1 MKKIEIK
8 HLLDFKF
15 PSAPAF
21 SPDGKT
27 VAFVVQQASLEENN
41 YPGDI
46 WLLDVETKQL
56 RQLTNGGD
64 AKSFFWTKHG
74 TILFP
79 AMRDPALKKDGVQS
93 AWYEISP
100 DGGEAKLAITLP
112 VKAGKLFPVDED
124 RYVFTSPYR
133 NPDSAAGEERMQ
145 ADCDVLEETPF

>member
-56 RQLTNGGD
+56 RQLTNGGE

-74 TILFP
+74 TIQMFI
-79 AMRDPALKKDGVQS
+79 AEFSICA
-93 AWYEISP
+93 A
-100 DGGEAKLAITLP
+100 A
-112 VKAGKLFPVDED
+112 VKECTFAVSRHYICK
-124 RYVFTSPYR
+124 
-133 NPDSAAGEERMQ
+133 
-145 ADCDVLEETPF
+145 